1 MKLST
6 GIDIISVDRVRA
18 LMENAGEKFLHRWFS
33 AEEIAYCAAKAR
45 PSQHYA
51 ARLAAKEAAV
61 KALGHG
67 WGDGIL
73 LQEITVSVEPSGA
86 PRLLLAGR
94 AGEIAKEL
102 GVAELHVSL
111 SHCTQYAV
119 ASVIAVFR
127 PS

>member
-18 LMENAGEKFLHRWFS
+18 LMEKSGERFLRRWFS
-33 AEEIAYCAAKAR
+33 SEEIEYCTAKAR

-67 WGDGIL
+67 WLDGIL
-73 LQEITVSVEPSGA
+73 LSDITVSVGSSGA
-86 PRLLLAGR
+86 PLMRLAGR
-94 AGEIAKEL
+94 ARQIAEES
-102 GVAELHVSL
+102 GIEELHVSL

-119 ASVIAVFR
+119 ASVIAVFK

>member
-18 LMENAGEKFLHRWFS
+18 LMERSGERFLRRWFS
-33 AEEIAYCAAKAR
+33 SEEIDYCAAKAR

-61 KALGHG
+61 KALGRG

-73 LQEITVSVEPSGA
+73 LREITVSIGPSGA
-86 PRLLLAGR
+86 PRLQLAGR
-94 AGEIAKEL
+94 AREIAEES
-102 GVAELHVSL
+102 GVEELHVSL

-119 ASVIAVFR
+119 ASVIAVFKT
-127 PS
+127 S

>member
-1 MKLST
+1 MKLAT

-18 LMENAGEKFLHRWFS
+18 LIDKSGERFLRRWFS
-33 AEEIAYCAAKAR
+33 AEEIAYCEAKAR
-45 PSQHYA
+45 PSQHFS

-61 KALGHG
+61 KALGRG

-73 LQEITVSVEPSGA
+73 LREITVSVGTSGA

-94 AGEIAKEL
+94 AREIAEES
-102 GVAELHVSL
+102 GVEELHVSL

-119 ASVIAVFR
+119 ASVIAVLR
-127 PS
+127 TS

>member
-18 LMENAGEKFLHRWFS
+18 LMEKSGERFLRRWFC

-45 PSQHYA
+45 PSQHFA
-51 ARLAAKEAAV
+51 ARLAAKEAAI
-61 KALGHG
+61 KAFGRG
-67 WGDGIL
+67 WGAGIL
-73 LQEITVSVEPSGA
+73 LREITVSVGTSGA
-86 PRLLLAGR
+86 PQMQLAGR
-94 AGEIAKEL
+94 ARQIAEES
-102 GVAELHVSL
+102 GIEELHVSI

>member
-6 GIDIISVDRVRA
+6 GIDIISVERVRA
-18 LMENAGEKFLHRWFS
+18 LMEKSGERFLRRWFCS
-33 AEEIAYCAAKAR
+33 EEIEYCRSKAR
-45 PSQHYA
+45 PGQHYA

-67 WGDGIL
+67 WRDGIL
-73 LQEITVSVEPSGA
+73 LSDIAVTIGPSGA
-86 PRLLLAGR
+86 PRLQLAGR
-94 AGEIAKEL
+94 ARQIAEES
-102 GVAELHVSL
+102 GIEELHVSL

-119 ASVIAVFR
+119 ASVIAVFK